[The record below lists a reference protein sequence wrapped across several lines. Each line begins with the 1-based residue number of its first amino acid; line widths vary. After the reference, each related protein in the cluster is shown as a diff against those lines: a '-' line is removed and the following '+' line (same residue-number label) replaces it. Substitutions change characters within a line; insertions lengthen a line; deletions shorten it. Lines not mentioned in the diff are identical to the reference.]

1 MEASAPGKGWS
12 QMRGWTARLEQ
23 RGGKTNS
30 LGKYTGVCVAF
41 AFPLPKLLLHI
52 KVDEKI

>member
-41 AFPLPKLLLHI
+41 AKTFASYKGR
-52 KVDEKI
+52 